1 MTLEDIQDRLLEQSR
16 ELSDAE
22 LRRGISL
29 VGPHKDEMAFFIN
42 GKNARLFASQGQQRT
57 IVLVVKLASVE
68 LVNEIKG
75 TEPVLLLDDVMSELD
90 ERHRAAL
97 TAFIEKNAQTFIT
110 TTNLDYFSDDILD
123 HATVVRVPIEG
134 TRYDY

>member
-1 MTLEDIQDRLLEQSR
+1 M
-16 ELSDAE
+16 
-22 LRRGISL
+22 
-29 VGPHKDEMAFFIN
+29 
-42 GKNARLFASQGQQRT
+42 
-57 IVLVVKLASVE
+57 
-68 LVNEIKG
+68 G

-123 HATVVRVPIEG
+123 HATVVRVP
-134 TRYDY
+134 Y